1 MALKSSNKVDTNV
14 YEIEVTVAPEEFTQ
28 ACKDA
33 YLKRRKSMLAVGW
46 YAVDENGRS
55 YMYRELVQPG
65 LIVQDAAKQI
75 LDMTMPDD

>member
-1 MALKSSNKVDTNV
+1 
-14 YEIEVTVAPEEFTQ
+14 
-28 ACKDA
+28 
-33 YLKRRKSMLAVGW
+33 MLAVGW

-75 LDMTMPDD
+75 LDMTMPDEHIEITFAPPDIWSRQKDTGKTMAEVRSPRMTR